1 MLVRKGAVMIDNGNA
16 TLFVSDM
23 DRAVEFYTQT
33 LGLKLRR
40 RFGNHWAEVEAGPDL
55 VIGLHPASEK
65 SPAPPGTTGS
75 VQIGLSVDEPLESVI
90 EKLRKQGVTTGPV
103 IVDDD
108 AGRFASLTDPDGNTH
123 YLWENKPQHEPA

>member
-1 MLVRKGAVMIDNGNA
+1 MLVPKGAVMIDNGNA

-75 VQIGLSVDEPLESVI
+75 VQIGLSVDEPLETVI
-90 EKLRKQGVTTGPV
+90 AKLHERGVTTGPV

-108 AGRFASLTDPDGNTH
+108 AGRFASLADPDGNTH

>member
-1 MLVRKGAVMIDNGNA
+1 MLGPKGAVMIDNGNA

-65 SPAPPGTTGS
+65 SPAPPGTAGS
-75 VQIGLSVDEPLESVI
+75 VQIGLMVDEPLEEVI
-90 EKLRKQGVTTGPV
+90 SKLREQGVTFTGSV
-103 IVDDD
+103 IDDE
-108 AGRFASLTDPDGNTH
+108 AGRFAYLSDPDGNTH